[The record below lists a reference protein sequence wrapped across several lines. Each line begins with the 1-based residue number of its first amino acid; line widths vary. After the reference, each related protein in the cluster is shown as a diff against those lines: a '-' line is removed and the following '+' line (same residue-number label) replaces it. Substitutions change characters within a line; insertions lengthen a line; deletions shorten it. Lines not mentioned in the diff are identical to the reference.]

1 MLRIDPLFPR
11 SPLGDQSARTYE
23 DFGIPEPQTAED
35 VEALVGFAK
44 EIGAI
49 HVVYSAAKIVQPRGR
64 KLSPVMQAM
73 RRAYECATGPS
84 GLTFRGGAWR
94 LPESIAT
101 RRVTQPFLEV
111 CRLVG
116 INARH
121 CKRSLIETP

>member
-1 MLRIDPLFPR
+1 MVF
-11 SPLGDQSARTYE
+11 SPGDQSAKRYD
-23 DFGIPEPQTAED
+23 DFGIPKPQTAED
-35 VEALVGFAK
+35 IEALVGFAK
-44 EIGAI
+44 EIGTI

-73 RRAYECATGPS
+73 RRAYECAAGPS

-94 LPESIAT
+94 LPESVAD

-121 CKRSLIETP
+121 CKRGLIETL